1 MLKIQQRGRNCIIQ
15 FAQSVKFLW
24 ILLKKSFAIV
34 QRYDILLSE
43 FYTFKSGFGGEI
55 LRFDSFHHML
65 TYWAEKTPD
74 KPALIHDD
82 HGRKALSFSELLK
95 AVEERA
101 RALKADG
108 GSCIGILAD
117 GSRDCIVEVFAAA
130 AAGLQ
135 TVMLDSSLP
144 DETLRKLLQ
153 YTDVDRLWGDEDL
166 CEDLTPY
173 LTDGVPDGGGKL
185 LFFTSGTTEQAKAV
199 VLTDH
204 SLCQSA
210 YNGGAKLP
218 LSPDDTLL
226 CILPLGHVFGFVCG
240 LLWGLSCGA
249 AVALGRGPR
258 HYADDCAFYKP
269 TAVSVVPLLLGFLL
283 QRGLVNDEL
292 KLVLVGAGDC
302 PPALL
307 KAASAKGLRVSFG
320 YGLTE
325 TSSGVA
331 ISVSGDPFAM
341 EVCPDDTITIADD
354 GEILIQAP
362 TCMMQ
367 GYYKRPADT
376 EAVLKDGVLYSGDL
390 GRFDEDGRLHITG
403 RKKDMLVL
411 PDGTKLFLPEYE
423 GAVMKALGHTELAV
437 VLKNGRPALVY
448 SGEAEAKDIEA
459 KLRPLMASQPRG
471 RQITGVY
478 VIHHPLPRTATG
490 KIKRWELQQEMETL

>member
-1 MLKIQQRGRNCIIQ
+1 M
-15 FAQSVKFLW
+15 
-24 ILLKKSFAIV
+24 
-34 QRYDILLSE
+34 
-43 FYTFKSGFGGEI
+43 
-55 LRFDSFHHML
+55 RFDSFHHML
-65 TYWAEKTPD
+65 NYWAEKAPD
-74 KPALIHDD
+74 SPALIYDD
-82 HGRKALSFSELLK
+82 HGQKTLSFSGLLK
-95 AVEERA
+95 AVNA
-101 RALKADG
+101 RATELKADR
-108 GSCIGILAD
+108 GSCVGILAD
-117 GSRDCIVEVFAAA
+117 GSAPCVVEIFAAA

-135 TVMLDSSLP
+135 TVMLDASLP
-144 DETLRKLLQ
+144 DETLGGLIR
-153 YTDVDRLWGDEDL
+153 YTDADRLWGDEDL
-166 CEDLTPY
+166 CADLAPC
-173 LTDGVPDGGGKL
+173 LTRGVKDGGGKL
-185 LFFTSGTTEQAKAV
+185 LFFTSGTTEKSKAV

-210 YNGGAKLP
+210 YNGGEKLP
-218 LSPDDTLL
+218 LTPEDRLL
-226 CILPLGHVFGFVCG
+226 CMLPLGHVFGFVCG

-258 HYADDCAFYKP
+258 HYADDCAFFKP

-283 QRGLVNDEL
+283 QRGLLNEEL

-307 KAASAKGLRVSFG
+307 DAASAKGLRVSFG

-354 GEILIQAP
+354 GEILIHAP

-367 GYYKRPADT
+367 GYYKRPQDT
-376 EAVLKDGVLYSGDL
+376 EAVLKDGRLHSGDL

-423 GAVMKALGHTELAV
+423 GAIMKALGHAEIAV
-437 VLKNGRPALVY
+437 ALKNGRPALVY
-448 SGEAEAKDIEA
+448 AGEADAKDIEA
-459 KLRPLMASQPRG
+459 KLRPLMAEQPRG
-471 RQITGVY
+471 RQITSVY
-478 VIHHPLPRTATG
+478 VINHPLPRTATG